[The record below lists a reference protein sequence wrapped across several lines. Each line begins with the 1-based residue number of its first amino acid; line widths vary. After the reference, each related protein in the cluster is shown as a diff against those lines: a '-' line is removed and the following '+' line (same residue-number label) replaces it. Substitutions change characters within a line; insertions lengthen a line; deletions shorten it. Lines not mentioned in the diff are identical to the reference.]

1 MSKNKLIFSK
11 NIRNVLA
18 TGVITT
24 ALAFSSATGPAY
36 ADKHEVDLDAQVEET
51 TEVETITYE
60 EEVVDSTLVND
71 VTTDEDVLEEAPSLI
86 PGDFLYFTKKVM
98 EFIQLTLTFDD
109 VKGAQ
114 LLVVFAQ
121 ERIKEAEALF
131 ANGKEEL
138 ANEVLQKAIQQ
149 QELAFE
155 KYEKSKKA
163 TEDEAAIEEDAADE
177 DGTNVEEEA
186 LENDEDIQ
194 EVQQDTTREALEAK
208 FSKNILA
215 LQAALEKVQNPQA
228 KASLEKNIEKAQEK
242 LETKIN
248 KRLAKLQETTEVK
261 EEELATDEIQEE
273 ESTEATDE
281 LNEVVIEENE
291 ELLGEE
297 TEEKT
302 VKVAKDNK
310 EKANNNNENNKAKK
324 EDVKQHDVK
333 KQDVKQQGEKKQN
346 EAAQKAQE
354 RKPEDAKAKRE
365 EAGNKGK

>member
-24 ALAFSSATGPAY
+24 ALAFSSVTGQAY
-36 ADKHEVDLDAQVEET
+36 ADKHEVEMDAQVEET
-51 TEVETITYE
+51 VEVETITYE
-60 EEVVDSTLVND
+60 EEVVDSNLVNE

-98 EFIQLTLTFDD
+98 EFVQLTLTFDD

-121 ERIKEAEALF
+121 ERIKEAEALL
-131 ANGKEEL
+131 AKGEEKL

-155 KYEKSKKA
+155 KYENSKKT
-163 TEDEAAIEEDAADE
+163 TEDVAANEEDATDE
-177 DGTNVEEEA
+177 EKA
-186 LENDEDIQ
+186 LENDEDTQ

-228 KASLEKNIEKAQEK
+228 KASLEKNIEKAQER

-248 KRLAKLQETTEVK
+248 KRLAKLQETTEVN
-261 EEELATDEIQEE
+261 EEELTTDEIQEE
-273 ESTEATDE
+273 ESTEATSE
-281 LNEVVIEENE
+281 INEGIEENE

-324 EDVKQHDVK
+324 EDVKQQNVE
-333 KQDVKQQGEKKQN
+333 KQDVKQQGVKKQDEKQN

-354 RKPEDAKAKRE
+354 RKPEDAKTKRE
-365 EAGNKGK
+365 EVGNKGK